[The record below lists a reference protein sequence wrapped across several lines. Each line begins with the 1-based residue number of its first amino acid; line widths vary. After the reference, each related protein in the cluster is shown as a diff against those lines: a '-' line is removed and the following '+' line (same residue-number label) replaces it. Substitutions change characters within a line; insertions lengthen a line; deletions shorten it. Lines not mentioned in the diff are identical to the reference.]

1 MRRLLV
7 LLSFVFALIVAWPAA
22 ADRGDRRGAQDQDRR
37 SVQRDERSRGR
48 DSRDDRNRG
57 YEDRR
62 SQRREYLSPDERRE
76 LRRDIQDAG
85 RDVYRE
91 GRPRHR

>member
-1 MRRLLV
+1 MKRLLV
-7 LLSFVFALIVAWPAA
+7 LLSFVFALIIAWPAA

-37 SVQRDERSRGR
+37 SVQRDDRDRGR
-48 DSRDDRNRG
+48 DSRDSNRN
-57 YEDRR
+57 YDDRR
-62 SQRREYLSPDERRE
+62 SQRRDYLSPDERRE

-91 GRPRHR
+91 RRPRR

>member
-1 MRRLLV
+1 MKRLLV
-7 LLSFVFALIVAWPAA
+7 LLSFVFALVIAWPAA

-37 SVQRDERSRGR
+37 SVQRDDRDRGR
-48 DSRDDRNRG
+48 DSRDSNRN
-57 YEDRR
+57 YDDRR
-62 SQRREYLSPDERRE
+62 SQRRDYLSPDERRE

-91 GRPRHR
+91 RRPRR